1 MEYFLPIA
9 EVFVSLPLI
18 FILSLVVGIL
28 SGLFGVGGG
37 FLMTPFL
44 IFLGIPPAY
53 AVANEANNILAT
65 SVSGS
70 TTHYLKNTLD
80 YKMGLMIVIGGA
92 VGTSLGI
99 FTFSYFKG
107 IGKIDT
113 VISLAYMYIL
123 AIIGTLMLVESL
135 REIDQA
141 KRNVLLKKKAHVH
154 YWIHGLPLRM
164 RFPKSKLYESIFTPI
179 IIGLIVGFIA
189 AIMGIGGAFI
199 LVPAMIYIIKMPTKL
214 VPGTSLFV
222 TIFVSVIVTFLHSF
236 NYGSI
241 DLLLVLML
249 VIGSIVGVQLGQKLG
264 ERIDSSGLRALLAIL
279 LLIVGI
285 AIAYDSFFAVHDTK
299 EILNNGT
306 KNLAPFSNFI
316 KNEYARDLK
325 DEYGCDDLWD
335 YLELNYES
343 TIIGSPMSHAWE
355 EVKECIRRA
364 DQLGDP
370 HVTALTKLLALIEL
384 FGRKHGITASK
395 KLLSAAVNSKLKHS
409 LQVLEEK
416 SIVIFRKSQ
425 DEYRLFEGSDIDI
438 NSEVE
443 VQKAQIN
450 YDWDIIL
457 KEIPTPIPIVPK
469 RHYLETGALRWFER
483 RIVSV
488 SYFENNPSM
497 KLMDNITGL
506 FF

>member
-1 MEYFLPIA
+1 MDVFLPIA
-9 EVFVSLPLI
+9 QVFVNPVE
-18 FILSLVVGIL
+18 ILLLSAIVGVL

-92 VGTSLGI
+92 IGTSLGI

-123 AIIGTLMLVESL
+123 AIIGSLMLVESL
-135 REIDQA
+135 GEIDKA
-141 KRNVLLKKKAHVH
+141 KRNVLVKKKLHVH

-179 IIGLIVGFIA
+179 IIGLVVGFIA

-241 DLLLVLML
+241 DLLLVFML
-249 VIGSIVGVQLGQKLG
+249 VVGSIIGVQVGQKLG
-264 ERIDSSGLRALLAIL
+264 EKIDSSGLRALMAVLILA
-279 LLIVGI
+279 VGI
-285 AIAYDSFFAVHDTK
+285 AIAYDSFFADH
-299 EILNNGT
+299 
-306 KNLAPFSNFI
+306 SS
-316 KNEYARDLK
+316 
-325 DEYGCDDLWD
+325 DE
-335 YLELNYES
+335 
-343 TIIGSPMSHAWE
+343 
-355 EVKECIRRA
+355 
-364 DQLGDP
+364 
-370 HVTALTKLLALIEL
+370 
-384 FGRKHGITASK
+384 
-395 KLLSAAVNSKLKHS
+395 
-409 LQVLEEK
+409 
-416 SIVIFRKSQ
+416 
-425 DEYRLFEGSDIDI
+425 
-438 NSEVE
+438 
-443 VQKAQIN
+443 
-450 YDWDIIL
+450 
-457 KEIPTPIPIVPK
+457 
-469 RHYLETGALRWFER
+469 
-483 RIVSV
+483 IVSV
-488 SYFENNPSM
+488 VNAELNFFSTFILDFSNEMPFFY
-497 KLMDNITGL
+497 GL
-506 FF
+506 FSILFAVFLGVSAAFIRRFFSNLRKKTKAKS

>member
-1 MEYFLPIA
+1 MEVFLPIA
-9 EVFVSLPLI
+9 QVFINPVE
-18 FILSLVVGIL
+18 ILLLSAIVGVL

-44 IFLGIPPAY
+44 IFMGVPPAY

-80 YKMGLMIVIGGA
+80 YKMGFMIVIGGSI
-92 VGTSLGI
+92 GTALGI
-99 FTFSYFKG
+99 YTFTYFQD

-135 REIDQA
+135 GEIDKA
-141 KRNVLLKKKAHVH
+141 KKNIVERKKLHVH

-249 VIGSIVGVQLGQKLG
+249 VIGSIIGVQIGQKLG

-279 LLIVGI
+279 LLVVGI
-285 AIAYDSFFAVHDTK
+285 AIAYDTFFAEQVQVKIQATVNTELNFFSSFIIDFSK
-299 EILNNGT
+299 EMPFFYGLFTIMFAIILGVGAALIRRFAS
-306 KNLAPFSNFI
+306 NLKSKIFI
-316 KNEYARDLK
+316 K
-325 DEYGCDDLWD
+325 
-335 YLELNYES
+335 S
-343 TIIGSPMSHAWE
+343 
-355 EVKECIRRA
+355 
-364 DQLGDP
+364 
-370 HVTALTKLLALIEL
+370 
-384 FGRKHGITASK
+384 
-395 KLLSAAVNSKLKHS
+395 
-409 LQVLEEK
+409 
-416 SIVIFRKSQ
+416 
-425 DEYRLFEGSDIDI
+425 
-438 NSEVE
+438 
-443 VQKAQIN
+443 
-450 YDWDIIL
+450 
-457 KEIPTPIPIVPK
+457 
-469 RHYLETGALRWFER
+469 
-483 RIVSV
+483 
-488 SYFENNPSM
+488 
-497 KLMDNITGL
+497 
-506 FF
+506 

>member
-1 MEYFLPIA
+1 MDVFLPIA
-9 EVFVSLPLI
+9 QVFVNPI
-18 FILSLVVGIL
+18 EILLLSAIVGVL

-92 VGTSLGI
+92 IGTSLGI

-141 KRNVLLKKKAHVH
+141 KRNVLLKKKVHVH

-249 VIGSIVGVQLGQKLG
+249 VIGSIIGVQIGQKLG

-279 LLIVGI
+279 LLVVGI
-285 AIAYDSFFAVHDTK
+285 AIAYDTFFAEQVQVKIQTSVNTELNIFSSFIIDFSK
-299 EILNNGT
+299 EMPFFYGLFTIMFAIILGVGAALIRRFAS
-306 KNLAPFSNFI
+306 NLKSKIFI
-316 KNEYARDLK
+316 K
-325 DEYGCDDLWD
+325 
-335 YLELNYES
+335 S
-343 TIIGSPMSHAWE
+343 
-355 EVKECIRRA
+355 
-364 DQLGDP
+364 
-370 HVTALTKLLALIEL
+370 
-384 FGRKHGITASK
+384 
-395 KLLSAAVNSKLKHS
+395 
-409 LQVLEEK
+409 
-416 SIVIFRKSQ
+416 
-425 DEYRLFEGSDIDI
+425 
-438 NSEVE
+438 
-443 VQKAQIN
+443 
-450 YDWDIIL
+450 
-457 KEIPTPIPIVPK
+457 
-469 RHYLETGALRWFER
+469 
-483 RIVSV
+483 
-488 SYFENNPSM
+488 
-497 KLMDNITGL
+497 
-506 FF
+506 